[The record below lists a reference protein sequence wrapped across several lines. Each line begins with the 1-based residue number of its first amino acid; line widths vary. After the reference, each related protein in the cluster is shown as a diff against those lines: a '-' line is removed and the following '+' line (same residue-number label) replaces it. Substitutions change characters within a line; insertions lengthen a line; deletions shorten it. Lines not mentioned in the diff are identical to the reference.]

1 MAADTQ
7 TAELQQR
14 IDTAINDFIAE
25 LKKPAAETDWEKCG
39 STDRVTVWRKFEE
52 DSGLY
57 KLKIVGKINVPLQVV
72 HDCLFDHKLRLAWDS
87 VLDSIKEIE
96 TTPNGSSIL
105 HITARSPPMT
115 MVANRDFVHIRTTRD
130 TPHTTNKGETAKV
143 IVDVSVDHPQAPE
156 VEGVVRATTLLSGGI
171 LESTLIPNMATKGL
185 DNGTTYY
192 MISHVDL
199 KGYIPKTIVNM
210 VAATTTLSWFESLAA
225 ACEKHAK
232 GQLTP
237 KA

>member
-1 MAADTQ
+1 MADTQ
-7 TAELQQR
+7 TADVQQR
-14 IDTAINDFIAE
+14 IDTAIADFIAE

-39 STDRVTVWRKFEE
+39 SNDRVSVWRKFEE

-57 KLKIVGKINVPLQVV
+57 RLKIVGKINAPQEIV
-72 HDCLFDHKLRLAWDS
+72 HQCLFDHKLRLAWDT
-87 VLDSIKEIE
+87 VLESIREIE
-96 TTPNGSSIL
+96 TTANGSPIL

-115 MVANRDFVHIRTTRD
+115 MVANRDFVHIRTYRD
-130 TPHTTNKGETAKV
+130 TAHSTNKGETAKV
-143 IVDVSVDHPQAPE
+143 IVDISVDHPQAPE

-199 KGYIPKTIVNM
+199 KGYIPKTIVNL
-210 VAATTTLSWFESLAA
+210 VSANATLAWFESLAA
-225 ACEKHAK
+225 ACEKHK
-232 GQLTP
+232 QGQLTP